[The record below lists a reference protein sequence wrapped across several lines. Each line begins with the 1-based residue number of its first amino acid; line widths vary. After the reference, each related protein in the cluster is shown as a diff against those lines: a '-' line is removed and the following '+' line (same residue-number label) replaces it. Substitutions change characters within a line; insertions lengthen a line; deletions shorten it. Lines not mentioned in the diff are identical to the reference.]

1 MQAAHNPI
9 LDVLAYAGINRLMD
23 LVEPGLA
30 CESDIVHLS
39 LLGYDPKIYYRGRG
53 AFELM
58 KTGRFQFL

>member
-1 MQAAHNPI
+1 
-9 LDVLAYAGINRLMD
+9 MD

-30 CESDIVHLS
+30 CGSDTVHLS